1 MNQSIGPSSECCTI
15 ARARA
20 MLSNI
25 LPYVE
30 AVWTYDGETKEWSSY
45 SPGAPSDLTEMVD
58 GKGYWLKINED
69 VTWTFER
76 ARVGGI

>member
-1 MNQSIGPSSECCTI
+1 
-15 ARARA
+15 